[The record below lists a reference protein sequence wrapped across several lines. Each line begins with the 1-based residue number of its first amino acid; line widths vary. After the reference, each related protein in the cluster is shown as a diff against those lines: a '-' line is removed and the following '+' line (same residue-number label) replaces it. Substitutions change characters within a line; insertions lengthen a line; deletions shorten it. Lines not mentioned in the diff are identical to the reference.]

1 MIFIDG
7 KGMGSSTPNKHLYM
21 LSNEA
26 DIQLIYCYIT
36 SSLSLSLSQ
45 GKVQLISLE
54 ALRQLQIF
62 IFLLAIFHVIFC
74 VSTMVLGGV
83 RVIYWCIYIYIY
95 IYMFLVR
102 FSVKKFLHLIFGN
115 WINKR
120 FIIYIFFL
128 LHM

>member
-54 ALRQLQIF
+54 ALHQLHIF
-62 IFLLAIFHVIFC
+62 IFVLAIFHVIFC

-83 RVIYWCIYIYIY
+83 RVIY
-95 IYMFLVR
+95 
-102 FSVKKFLHLIFGN
+102 
-115 WINKR
+115 
-120 FIIYIFFL
+120 
-128 LHM
+128 

>member
-36 SSLSLSLSQ
+36 SSLSLSLSLSLSQ

-54 ALRQLQIF
+54 ALHQLHIF
-62 IFLLAIFHVIFC
+62 IFVLAIFHVIFC

-83 RVIYWCIYIYIY
+83 RVIY
-95 IYMFLVR
+95 
-102 FSVKKFLHLIFGN
+102 
-115 WINKR
+115 
-120 FIIYIFFL
+120 
-128 LHM
+128 